1 MAWVVAARTAF
12 PEPGSAVELMASGR
26 DAEAV
31 ERLRDAVAI
40 HPRDAAAYRLLGA
53 LLGERWERRAL
64 QTRAT
69 DFGVR
74 SWAPL
79 EPELRAEAVNP
90 ALQPFVVVQAVS
102 SEVCLRRLRR

>member
-1 MAWVVAARTAF
+1 M
-12 PEPGSAVELMASGR
+12 ELIGSGR

-31 ERLRDAVAI
+31 ERLRSAVAI

-74 SWAPL
+74 SSALL
-79 EPELRAEAVNP
+79 EPKLRAEAVSP
-90 ALQPFVVVQAVS
+90 ALPCRS
-102 SEVCLRRLRR
+102 W